1 MKICASIAFLIIGA
15 CARGQS
21 ARSFFQELYDAGGLD
36 QLASRYVCF
45 PDDGNV
51 RNFWVFNETKLLRK
65 SLIDDGTFSKL
76 PKGVQTEL
84 QRDSLIFRGY
94 ANGVPLPN
102 QEFLYAE
109 NDSRSSWVSEK
120 FMIEKTSARL
130 RFGLSWAT
138 LRFKRDVEVLNADG
152 SVQGSAGLYG
162 RCELIRTGVVQ
173 RGR

>member
-102 QEFLYAE
+102 QEFLCRE
-109 NDSRSSWVSEK
+109 RLPLLLGQRKVHDRKDQRSVAIWPFVGD
-120 FMIEKTSARL
+120 A
-130 RFGLSWAT
+130 
-138 LRFKRDVEVLNADG
+138 
-152 SVQGSAGLYG
+152 
-162 RCELIRTGVVQ
+162 
-173 RGR
+173 